1 MCYVLFI
8 LSNNIFSLVKKVNS
22 IDDNFRI
29 AKSNSASVLGCV
41 ENKIQQAE
49 KCILKYLEETERY
62 QYLKSEGFG
71 IAANEIVTQLYMF
84 ELDDQD
90 VLFFA
95 KIKDGLLDADNT
107 FFIFVYSKKNQKISE
122 KVCFISLDGVLT
134 GVSDSLITGPLI
146 SYDKN
151 FLDNNRLLKIKQFG
165 HNGTNYNAEITNYF
179 EVDVNFNLV
188 RIFSLETMCLYP
200 GDRGGHVVRNIRQ
213 ISQSKFEVITEL
225 VDSGNKEKKMI
236 VAKGYLE
243 KKHVSFV

>member
-1 MCYVLFI
+1 MLNSESTLI
-8 LSNNIFSLVKKVNS
+8 QVKNGL
-22 IDDNFRI
+22 D
-29 AKSNSASVLGCV
+29 
-41 ENKIQQAE
+41 
-49 KCILKYLEETERY
+49 ER
-62 QYLKSEGFG
+62 GHR
-71 IAANEIVTQLYMF
+71 N
-84 ELDDQD
+84 
-90 VLFFA
+90 
-95 KIKDGLLDADNT
+95 
-107 FFIFVYSKKNQKISE
+107 
-122 KVCFISLDGVLT
+122 
-134 GVSDSLITGPLI
+134 SLITGPLI

-243 KKHVSFV
+243 KKARKFRLTKRIVYLNEFKESILNSNKEDDEFLKDGYGYFDYPCCDKDCGQEMR

>member
-1 MCYVLFI
+1 MFFRLNVYLF
-8 LSNNIFSLVKKVNS
+8 
-22 IDDNFRI
+22 
-29 AKSNSASVLGCV
+29 
-41 ENKIQQAE
+41 
-49 KCILKYLEETERY
+49 
-62 QYLKSEGFG
+62 
-71 IAANEIVTQLYMF
+71 
-84 ELDDQD
+84 
-90 VLFFA
+90 
-95 KIKDGLLDADNT
+95 
-107 FFIFVYSKKNQKISE
+107 
-122 KVCFISLDGVLT
+122 
-134 GVSDSLITGPLI
+134 
-146 SYDKN
+146 YDKN

-243 KKHVSFV
+243 KKARKFR